1 MKRILFPICLLAAC
15 TDITPIPPVSLDGP
29 TAIAIARGRVCLDLQ
44 ADGDAR
50 IPIFSECAEGR
61 LGAIGLV
68 VNEQSDRL
76 TFVALDRSTPALA
89 DLRQS
94 VPGVTHLTVGRLPVD
109 VAASSDG
116 TIAYTLNQIDS
127 DISIVNL
134 WKPEVHSA
142 RLQVPGTPIALETR
156 PGTNEIVVASGS
168 PSNLWSRQGAT
179 CEVTGCEIPEDA
191 GRQVDLPG
199 TVTEFVISP
208 DGLSAF
214 IAYRDLDFITVVDLD
229 SMTIQ
234 TSIGASASCSDGVDN
249 DGDGLTDAQ
258 DPQCFGPFDAE
269 AAGFAGRT
277 STAICQDG
285 IDNDEDGLIDREDPD
300 CFSSDA
306 VEETSVG
313 ASVVAS
319 SCNDG
324 VDNDNDGLTD
334 YPADPDCF
342 GPYGK
347 TEIALDPVGFDAI
360 DIDELGQFIYLADR
374 ARSQVVIIDA
384 QRRIV
389 IDASRS
395 SVPSTSAFTNLIGVS
410 VLPTPLDVTATVRR
424 DCLTDTNLALPCDSN
439 FFEGSSN
446 LAPYAHDTVVVRYAY
461 GAWAAEDTG
470 RLRYVETMDAFC
482 TLPTSEAKKLLGSR
496 FVEPGALDD
505 SVEKNCVFIPAFP
518 LTPRA
523 DYAGTCDAT
532 CTDCDTSLLEERFF
546 CNADQAVVINPK
558 FSLVD
563 VQASTGRTGGKSQCE
578 IPAEVDLQLRNLAN
592 LPNAPRNFR
601 CTSQLLP
608 QPIAV
613 EAASLD
619 PDTFPALDAY
629 ERANLITT
637 RQSYFGWAGTTL
649 SLLDFERVADERL
662 INESWTVAYEGILP
676 SARRTDG
683 LLATQVSDLDGTAVV
698 EFDAAPLDL
707 CAAGVQEGDRLTLEE
722 SPADD
727 AACAS
732 LKGDTGFLTYEIVAM
747 TSSTLTLAAIEGEGF
762 AQTLPTRECF
772 PRGLSYA
779 VRPQDQWIVVGERS
793 GLVSEREN
801 VFGTCAAIPIVEG
814 EPTRAS
820 RVRTGET
827 FSGPYFQFYLWPG
840 PDARDPQS
848 GDVISGTAAVEPTV
862 GLSFTFSVVPNFL
875 SRSFAT
881 EGIFP
886 AKVMSYQRG
895 DYYRVLS
902 TDANSN
908 FLFFKDGRSSSEF
921 GTRLR

>member
-1 MKRILFPICLLAAC
+1 VKRILFPICLLAAC

-76 TFVALDRSTPALA
+76 TFVALDRTTPALA

-199 TVTEFVISP
+199 TVTDFVISP

-234 TSIGASASCSDGVDN
+234 ASIGSSASCSDGVDN
-249 DGDGLTDAQ
+249 DGDGLVDAQ

-269 AAGFAGRT
+269 APGFAGRT
-277 STAICQDG
+277 STSICQDG

-300 CFSSDA
+300 CVTADSTEESSVA
-306 VEETSVG
+306 TSS
-313 ASVVAS
+313 AIT

-324 VDNDNDGLTD
+324 KDNDSDGNAD
-334 YPADPDCF
+334 YPADPNCY
-342 GPYGK
+342 GPYGN
-347 TEIALDPVGFDAI
+347 TEVALDPVGFDAI
-360 DIDELGQFIYLADR
+360 DIDELGQFIYLVDR

-384 QRRIV
+384 KRRTV
-389 IDASRS
+389 IDAARS
-395 SVPSTSAFTNLIGVS
+395 SVPPTSAFTNLIGVS

-424 DCLTDTNLALPCDSN
+424 DCLTDTNLALPCDSA
-439 FFEGSSN
+439 FFDGSSSF
-446 LAPYAHDTVVVRYAY
+446 APYIHDEVVVRYAY
-461 GAWAAEDTG
+461 GAWVAEDTG
-470 RLRYVETMDAFC
+470 RLRYIETMDAFC
-482 TLPTSEAKKLLGSR
+482 KLPTTEVKKVLGSR

-505 SVEKNCVFIPAFP
+505 SPEKNCVFVPAFP
-518 LTPRA
+518 LEARA
-523 DYAGTCDAT
+523 DYAGTCDAS
-532 CTDCDTSLLEERFF
+532 CDACDTTIFQRRFF
-546 CNADQAVVINPK
+546 CNDDQSVVLNPK

-563 VQASTGRTGGKSQCE
+563 VSASTGRIGGKSQCE

-608 QPIAV
+608 QPIAA
-613 EAASLD
+613 EAGELD
-619 PDTFPALDAY
+619 PDDFPSLDAY
-629 ERANLITT
+629 ERADLLVTQQT
-637 RQSYFGWAGTTL
+637 YFGWAGSTL
-649 SLLDFERVADERL
+649 GLLNFYRVADERL

-676 SARRTDG
+676 SARRSDGILAAELTD
-683 LLATQVSDLDGTAVV
+683 LNGTDVV
-698 EFDAAPLDL
+698 ELEAAPLDL
-707 CAAGVQEGDRLTLEE
+707 CAAGVQEGDRLTFEE
-722 SPADD
+722 TASDD
-727 AACAS
+727 AACAAF
-732 LKGDTGFLTYEIVAM
+732 KGDARFLTYEVVAM
-747 TSSTLTLAAIEGEGF
+747 TASKMMLGVIDSEEF
-762 AQTLPTRECF
+762 ADTLPTRECF
-772 PRGLSYA
+772 PRGLNYA
-779 VRPQDQWIVVGERS
+779 VRPHDQWIVVGERS
-793 GLVSEREN
+793 GLLSEREN
-801 VFGTCAAIPIVEG
+801 VFGQCVDIAVVDG
-814 EPTRAS
+814 EPRRAS
-820 RVRTGET
+820 RVRTGGA
-827 FSGPYFQFYLWPG
+827 FVGPYFVFHLWPG
-840 PDARDPQS
+840 PNARDPQT
-848 GDVISGTAAVEPTV
+848 GEVIPGTVAVAPTE

-875 SRSFAT
+875 SRSFST

-886 AKVMSYQRG
+886 AKVMAYQRG